1 MYNESK
7 ETLNVNLTI
16 GLRTVL
22 KQKKKFKESD
32 TAISGKNLGNISMGN
47 LFISEKFFKFL
58 LCCNMLIFTC
68 KWCLKKLDLYSYKLF
83 IK

>member
-16 GLRTVL
+16 ALRTVL

-32 TAISGKNLGNISMGN
+32 TAISGKNLGNISMEN
-47 LFISEKFFKFL
+47 LFISENIFKFL

-68 KWCLKKLDLYSYKLF
+68 K
-83 IK
+83 

>member
-22 KQKKKFKESD
+22 KQNPTVS
-32 TAISGKNLGNISMGN
+32 SGKNLGNISMGK
-47 LFISEKFFKFL
+47 LVFSE
-58 LCCNMLIFTC
+58 
-68 KWCLKKLDLYSYKLF
+68 
-83 IK
+83 